1 VASRAELHEAAI
13 AGALLGPAPVPASL
27 PEPPTIRAV
36 LRAAL
41 KDFYF
46 HSWRLLP
53 ANVLWT
59 AVLLILVGLA
69 ILVPPLL
76 ILLPLAALPLAGIF
90 RIATRIV
97 RDRSV
102 SFWDGMSAWRGE
114 VRPALLLGAGVLAAT
129 TVLGFNLLT
138 GILSDTLPGWAFA
151 TLAFWGLVGTWLYA
165 WVAWPILLDP
175 DRATQT
181 VRERLRLAALLLLAH
196 PVRVGA
202 LGVVLA
208 ALLVVSAIAIVA
220 LVTVS
225 VGFSALVASR
235 YVLPAADRLE
245 SRLAGPRSG
254 HRAAS
259 TLEIDTPV

>member
-1 VASRAELHEAAI
+1 LHEAAI

-27 PEPPTIRAV
+27 PEPPTIRAA

-97 RDRSV
+97 RGRSV

-151 TLAFWGLVGTWLYA
+151 TLAFWGLVAAWLLA
-165 WVAWPILLDP
+165 WTIWPVLADP
-175 DRATQT
+175 WRASWP
-181 VRERLRLAALLLLAH
+181 VKERLRLAGYLLLAH
-196 PVRVGA
+196 PVRIAA
-202 LGVVLA
+202 LGLVLA
-208 ALLVVSAIAIVA
+208 IFLVASAVAIVA
-220 LVTVS
+220 LLTVS
-225 VGFSALVASR
+225 VAIAALVATR
-235 YVLPAADRLE
+235 YVLHAADRL
-245 SRLAGPRSG
+245 
-254 HRAAS
+254 
-259 TLEIDTPV
+259 DTRIGFARIRGLPEARRPSED

>member
-1 VASRAELHEAAI
+1 MASRAELKSASVDE
-13 AGALLGPAPVPASL
+13 APVGTEPVTATL
-27 PEPPTIRAV
+27 PDPPTLRSA

-41 KDFYF
+41 TDFYF

-69 ILVPPLL
+69 ILIPPLL

-97 RDRSV
+97 RGRSV

-114 VRPALLLGAGVLAAT
+114 IRPALLLGAGVLVAT
-129 TVLGFNLLT
+129 TVLGFNLVT

-151 TLAFWGLVGTWLYA
+151 TLAFWGLVGTWLFA

-175 DRATQT
+175 NRATQT
-181 VRERLRLAALLLLAH
+181 VRERLRLAALLVLAH

-202 LGVVLA
+202 LGLVLA
-208 ALLVVSAIAIVA
+208 VLLVISTIAIVA

-245 SRLAGPRSG
+245 SRLAG
-254 HRAAS
+254 RALE
-259 TLEIDTPV
+259 TLAAP